1 MDRRIT
7 LISHSLFLIGFLALE
22 PFITNHQVTYCPTYW
37 RMVGTCVLMVSY
49 PGNKGSYNVAGKSF
63 LYLVI
68 ILVHGFMKS
77 LTVALQRLAL
87 HDPKDLFIKIE
98 LSIKKIIG
106 YG

>member
-37 RMVGTCVLMVSY
+37 RMVGTCVLVVSY
-49 PGNKGSYNVAGKSF
+49 PGNKGSYNVAGKTF

-68 ILVHGFMKS
+68 ICVHRFHEAANCCFATIS
-77 LTVALQRLAL
+77 T
-87 HDPKDLFIKIE
+87 
-98 LSIKKIIG
+98 S
-106 YG
+106 

>member
-49 PGNKGSYNVAGKSF
+49 PGNKGSYNVAGIS
-63 LYLVI
+63 LVYLVFFFI
-68 ILVHGFMKS
+68 QGGMKR
-77 LTVALQRLAL
+77 LTVAKQRLAL
-87 HDPKDLFIKIE
+87 HDSNSNFLN
-98 LSIKKIIG
+98 S
-106 YG
+106 

>member
-68 ILVHGFMKS
+68 ILVHSFMKS
-77 LTVALQRLAL
+77 LTVAIAT
-87 HDPKDLFIKIE
+87 I
-98 LSIKKIIG
+98 SAS
-106 YG
+106 

>member
-37 RMVGTCVLMVSY
+37 RMVGTCVLVVSY
-49 PGNKGSYNVAGKSF
+49 PCNQDNYTVAGASLVYLSSF
-63 LYLVI
+63 FI
-68 ILVHGFMKS
+68 QGFMKR

-87 HDPKDLFIKIE
+87 HDSNSNFLK
-98 LSIKKIIG
+98 S
-106 YG
+106 